1 MIRFAVSVTVDII
14 ATMLVLAPFFVEMGL
29 GASILSFVVGITLYG
44 VARTISKLL
53 RKIGL

>member
-1 MIRFAVSVTVDII
+1 MIRFAVSVTVDIV